1 MSIRKPYL
9 EGYLLSK
16 ENLKLSE
23 FDFMLFSFVF
33 GGTSSK
39 SFVMYILSVDL
50 LQYAL
55 FGSFCLLF
63 FFGKEIDL
71 DQSVSADIDPEIR
84 IMEMAMAGHMGPE
97 HTSKWT

>member
-50 LQYAL
+50 LQYAV
-55 FGSFCLLF
+55 FGSFCQF
-63 FFGKEIDL
+63 FFFLGRRLTWINLCPLTLIKKYE
-71 DQSVSADIDPEIR
+71 
-84 IMEMAMAGHMGPE
+84 
-97 HTSKWT
+97 